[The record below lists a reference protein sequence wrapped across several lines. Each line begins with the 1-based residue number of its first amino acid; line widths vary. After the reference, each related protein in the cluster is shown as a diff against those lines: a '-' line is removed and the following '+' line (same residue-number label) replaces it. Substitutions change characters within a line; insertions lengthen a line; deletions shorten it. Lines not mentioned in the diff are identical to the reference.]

1 MQIKRLLLQAFLIAA
16 IFLVVLIWSVPFI
29 WMFLGSIKEA
39 DVIAST
45 DLVLL
50 FKPTLEHYRTI
61 FLKYPFFRYL
71 LNSVE
76 VAVAVCLLTMAA
88 GTLTAYSIS
97 RFRFGGAPF
106 SYWVLFTRML
116 PPPVL
121 IVPLFIIF
129 RTMGLINSLAALVL
143 ANSTFLLS
151 FVIWVMR
158 SFFDEVPYALEES
171 AMIDGASRFQALV
184 YVVMPLVTP
193 GMITTLILTFIT
205 AWNEYL
211 FAMVLAPATSV
222 KTLPVA
228 AGDFITGYAIN
239 WGPVFASGSLIV
251 LPVFVI
257 SVFLQRY
264 LVKGLTLGAIK

>member
-1 MQIKRLLLQAFLIAA
+1 
-16 IFLVVLIWSVPFI
+16 
-29 WMFLGSIKEA
+29 
-39 DVIAST
+39 
-45 DLVLL
+45 
-50 FKPTLEHYRTI
+50 
-61 FLKYPFFRYL
+61 
-71 LNSVE
+71 
-76 VAVAVCLLTMAA
+76 
-88 GTLTAYSIS
+88 
-97 RFRFGGAPF
+97 
-106 SYWVLFTRML
+106 
-116 PPPVL
+116 
-121 IVPLFIIF
+121 
-129 RTMGLINSLAALVL
+129 
-143 ANSTFLLS
+143 
-151 FVIWVMR
+151 
-158 SFFDEVPYALEES
+158 
-171 AMIDGASRFQALV
+171 MIDGASRFQALV

-193 GMITTLILTFIT
+193 GMITTLILTFIS